1 MERISKRLRNDSFLL
16 KMPFSQGCRLQDAA
30 GHDDTLK
37 QSKEFEEAHKIHD
50 ELDKAQ
56 QEDRATQA

>member
-1 MERISKRLRNDSFLL
+1 
-16 KMPFSQGCRLQDAA
+16 MPFADRRSFQDAA

-37 QSKEFEEAHKIHD
+37 QSKEYEEAHKIHD

-56 QEDRATQA
+56 LEDRATQA